1 MKKKLT
7 TAQIAALA
15 AGATMEAVLASAVP
29 EEGSGEDD
37 SSQGELFA
45 SQAQVTA
52 LTAELATAVS
62 QVAEADEKLTAAQ
75 AELVT
80 LKADLDASQAAST
93 AMSGTILARV
103 KNMSVALN
111 AQAPE
116 TCDDP
121 VELVRLHAE
130 LDAKFQE
137 KFKASR
143 VSASNTAAPTK
154 AKPTW
159 SAAQLD
165 AARLIPVYN

>member
-7 TAQIAALA
+7 AAQLAALA
-15 AGATMEAVLASAVP
+15 AGATMDAVLASAP
-29 EEGSGEDD
+29 EDSPDED
-37 SSQGELFA
+37 SASQAELFA
-45 SQAQVTA
+45 AKEQVTA

-62 QVAEADEKLTAAQ
+62 QGAEAIEKLTAVE
-75 AELVT
+75 AELAT
-80 LKADLDASQAAST
+80 LKADLEASQAAST

-111 AQAPE
+111 AKAPE
-116 TCDDP
+116 NCDDP

-130 LDAKFQE
+130 LDTQFQE

-143 VSASNTAAPTK
+143 VSASNTAAPAK
-154 AKPTW
+154 AKPMW
-159 SAAQLD
+159 SVAQLD